1 MSEPRAGSREHEAE
15 DEPGE
20 GVGSRPT
27 GNEASRKGL
36 KQERVTVNFTPQVPT
51 TASDKAK

>member
-36 KQERVTVNFTPQVPT
+36 KQERVTINFTLQVPT

>member
-1 MSEPRAGSREHEAE
+1 MSEPRAGSQEQEAE

-36 KQERVTVNFTPQVPT
+36 KQEGVTVDFTLQVPT

>member
-27 GNEASRKGL
+27 GNEAPWKGL
-36 KQERVTVNFTPQVPT
+36 KQEGVTVDFTPQVPT